1 MEIKTFLAMMVK
13 HDASDL
19 YFSAEAP
26 PAIKIEGKTRALGD
40 RPLTAEIVKKLAYGM
55 MTDEQVR
62 TFEQDW
68 EMDLAFTEPDV
79 GRYRVN
85 IFRQRGEVAMVIR
98 YIHSHIPDI
107 QELNLPPV
115 LNELVMYPRG
125 LVLVVGTTGSGKS
138 TTLASMIN
146 HRNQTR
152 TGHILTIEDPVE
164 YLHSHKKSI
173 VNQREVGFDTH
184 SYQSAL
190 KRAMREAPDVIMIG
204 EIRDRESMGQ
214 ALMYAETGHLCLSTV
229 HATNAN
235 QTMERITG
243 FFPDYAR
250 KELLKDI
257 SHNLRAVIAQRLL
270 IGTDGRRVPAV
281 ELLLNTPHV
290 QELIQKGEI
299 ERLKEAM
306 EQGHEIGMS
315 TFDQSL
321 YDLYKAEKIS
331 LEEALENADSKNNL
345 SLKVR
350 LENSGNSAHA

>member
-1 MEIKTFLAMMVK
+1 
-13 HDASDL
+13 
-19 YFSAEAP
+19 
-26 PAIKIEGKTRALGD
+26 
-40 RPLTAEIVKKLAYGM
+40 
-55 MTDEQVR
+55 
-62 TFEQDW
+62 
-68 EMDLAFTEPDV
+68 
-79 GRYRVN
+79 
-85 IFRQRGEVAMVIR
+85 
-98 YIHSHIPDI
+98 
-107 QELNLPPV
+107 
-115 LNELVMYPRG
+115 
-125 LVLVVGTTGSGKS
+125 
-138 TTLASMIN
+138 
-146 HRNQTR
+146 
-152 TGHILTIEDPVE
+152 
-164 YLHSHKKSI
+164 
-173 VNQREVGFDTH
+173 
-184 SYQSAL
+184 
-190 KRAMREAPDVIMIG
+190 MREAPDVIMIG
-204 EIRDRESMGQ
+204 EIRDREGMEQ

-281 ELLLNTPHV
+281 ELLLNTPRV

-306 EQGHEIGMS
+306 DQGQEIGMS

-350 LENSGNSAHA
+350 LENPGNSLHT